1 MEKCKTKLVPKLV
14 AKQNKFTKKIIDKI
28 YKRQIK
34 EELGQEKKAD
44 LEKQIQIQIIK
55 KKKNTKRDNARL
67 VKQFTNAYCNPGCK
81 GTLFQEDDFDV
92 ESFVK
97 ENICKKDPACDPKPF
112 VKLFKKQRK
121 IFTKNRKRILTDDS
135 FFYAFVNKTKK
146 AKLIKDGALSGC
158 ALTNLA

>member
-28 YKRQIK
+28 HKRRIK
-34 EELGQEKKAD
+34 EELDQEKKAD
-44 LEKQIQIQIIK
+44 LEKQIQII
-55 KKKNTKRDNARL
+55 KKNTKRDNARL

-97 ENICKKDPACDPKPF
+97 ENICKNDPACDAKHF
-112 VKLFKKQRK
+112 VKLFKNQRK

-158 ALTNLA
+158 ALTNLS

>member
-14 AKQNKFTKKIIDKI
+14 ANQNNFTKKFIDKI
-28 YKRQIK
+28 YKRRIK
-34 EELGQEKKAD
+34 EELSQEKKTN
-44 LEKQIQIQIIK
+44 LEKEI
-55 KKKNTKRDNARL
+55 KKNTKKDNARL

-81 GTLFQEDDFDV
+81 GTLFQEEGFDA
-92 ESFVK
+92 ETFVK
-97 ENICKKDPACDPKPF
+97 DNICKKDPKCDAKNF
-112 VKLFKKQRK
+112 VKLFKNQRK

-146 AKLIKDGALSGC
+146 ARLIKDGALSGC

>member
-28 YKRQIK
+28 HKRRMK
-34 EELGQEKKAD
+34 EELDQEKKAD
-44 LEKQIQIQIIK
+44 LEKQIQII
-55 KKKNTKRDNARL
+55 KKNTKRDNARL

-81 GTLFQEDDFDV
+81 GTIFQEDDFDV

-97 ENICKKDPACDPKPF
+97 ENICKNDPACDAKHF

-158 ALTNLA
+158 ALTNLS

>member
-28 YKRQIK
+28 HKRRIK
-34 EELGQEKKAD
+34 EELDQEKKAD
-44 LEKQIQIQIIK
+44 LEKQIQII
-55 KKKNTKRDNARL
+55 KKNTKRDNARL

-81 GTLFQEDDFDV
+81 GTIFQEDDFDV

-97 ENICKKDPACDPKPF
+97 ENICKNDPACDAKHF
-112 VKLFKKQRK
+112 VKLFKNQRK

>member
-28 YKRQIK
+28 HKSQIK

-44 LEKQIQIQIIK
+44 LEKQIQII
-55 KKKNTKRDNARL
+55 KKNTKRDNARL

-97 ENICKKDPACDPKPF
+97 ENICKKDPACDAKHF

-158 ALTNLA
+158 ALTNLS

>member
-14 AKQNKFTKKIIDKI
+14 ANQNNFTKKF
-28 YKRQIK
+28 IK
-34 EELGQEKKAD
+34 EKLSQEKKTI
-44 LEKQIQIQIIK
+44 LK
-55 KKKNTKRDNARL
+55 KDTKKDNARL

-92 ESFVK
+92 ETFVK
-97 ENICKKDPACDPKPF
+97 ENICKKDPTCDAKNF

-135 FFYAFVNKTKK
+135 FYYAFVNKTKK

-158 ALTNLA
+158 ALTSLA

>member
-28 YKRQIK
+28 HKRRMK
-34 EELGQEKKAD
+34 EELDQEKKAD
-44 LEKQIQIQIIK
+44 LEKQIQII
-55 KKKNTKRDNARL
+55 KKNTKRDNARL
-67 VKQFTNAYCNPGCK
+67 VKQFTKAYCNPGCK

-97 ENICKKDPACDPKPF
+97 ENICKNDPACDAKHF
-112 VKLFKKQRK
+112 VKLFKNQRK

>member
-14 AKQNKFTKKIIDKI
+14 ANQNKFTKKFIDKI
-28 YKRQIK
+28 YKRRIK
-34 EELGQEKKAD
+34 EELSQEKKEN
-44 LEKQIQIQIIK
+44 LEKEI
-55 KKKNTKRDNARL
+55 KKNTKKDNARL

-92 ESFVK
+92 ETFVK
-97 ENICKKDPACDPKPF
+97 ENICKKDATCDAKNF

-121 IFTKNRKRILTDDS
+121 IFTKNRKRILTDDN

-158 ALTNLA
+158 ALTN